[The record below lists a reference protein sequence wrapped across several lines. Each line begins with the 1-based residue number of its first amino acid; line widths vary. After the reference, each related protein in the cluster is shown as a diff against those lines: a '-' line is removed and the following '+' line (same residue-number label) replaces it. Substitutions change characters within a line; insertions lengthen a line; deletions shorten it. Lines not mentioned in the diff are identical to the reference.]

1 MKMARDAG
9 MSVPKVI
16 SCRQHFVSFGNIGGL
31 QMFSIL
37 MTRLPGICLINFDD
51 TLNADAEEPWLEE
64 LKECVHVMRQWS
76 PPDENSIC
84 SPIVTAIRS
93 SRVPHHIM
101 GPFPTK
107 KEFYDHLFGPASS
120 DGFKS
125 RAEFEETSLEANK
138 L

>member
-16 SCRQHFVSFGNIGGL
+16 SCRQHFVSFGNIDGL

-37 MTRLPGICLINFDD
+37 MTRFPEICLINFDD
-51 TLNADAEEPWLEE
+51 DTLNAVAEEPWLEE

-93 SRVPHHIM
+93 S
-101 GPFPTK
+101 
-107 KEFYDHLFGPASS
+107 
-120 DGFKS
+120 
-125 RAEFEETSLEANK
+125 
-138 L
+138 

>member
-37 MTRLPGICLINFDD
+37 MTRLPEICLINFDD

-93 SRVPHHIM
+93 S
-101 GPFPTK
+101 
-107 KEFYDHLFGPASS
+107 
-120 DGFKS
+120 
-125 RAEFEETSLEANK
+125 
-138 L
+138 